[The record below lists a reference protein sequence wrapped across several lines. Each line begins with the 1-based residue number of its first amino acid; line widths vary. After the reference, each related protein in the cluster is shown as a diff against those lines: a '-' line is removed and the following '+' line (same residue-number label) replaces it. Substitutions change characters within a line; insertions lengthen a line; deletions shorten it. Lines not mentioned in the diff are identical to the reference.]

1 MATTRQLLKKSQAR
15 ISPVLAN
22 IRDRFLR
29 GQILSLAGQS
39 PYSLIHHDGLVSIRH
54 YEALSDDHIVLDGQI
69 IPVQKK
75 RHTIPL
81 VIVPPLAVNML
92 IYDLF
97 PTRSFV
103 KYFLAQGFDV
113 YLLDWGVPHFRH
125 THYNLNTYISELMPT
140 LLQEIRSHAGQQEL
154 SLHGW
159 SLGGI
164 MALCYAG
171 LGLDKHIKNIIIL
184 GTPIDAH
191 RSGTAGRVYQFVSRQ
206 AEWVRKHTGFRVHN
220 VNPRFLHTPGWMNTL
235 GFKMTNPIGSVMGYW
250 ALVRKFDD
258 RDFVQE
264 HATNAAFL
272 DNMVAY
278 TGGIVQ
284 DMLVRIWID
293 NDLADGEMPIGAN
306 TAKLRDIS
314 ANLLVFAGKRD
325 TMVTPAA
332 VEPLMEKV
340 SSQDKAFHTIP
351 GGHMGILAGSKAPAS
366 AWKTTAEWLAT
377 RS

>member
-54 YEALSDDHIVLDGQI
+54 YEALSDDHIILDGQT

-75 RHTIPL
+75 RHTTPL

-140 LLQEIRSHAGQQEL
+140 LLQEIRTHAGQQEL

-171 LGLDKHIKNIIIL
+171 LGIDKHIKNIIIL

-351 GGHMGILAGSKAPAS
+351 GGHMGILAGSKAPAT
-366 AWKTTAEWLAT
+366 AWKTTAEWLAA